1 MLSDSQGGP
10 KINQIRCHISA
21 EDIYGCTPLSP
32 ASDGPHLKDRSVV
45 RLLLCG
51 ADVEAEN
58 SDGETALQVV
68 GEVWIRDD
76 VTKL

>member
-1 MLSDSQGGP
+1 M
-10 KINQIRCHISA
+10 H
-21 EDIYGCTPLSP
+21 
-32 ASDGPHLKDRSVV
+32 
-45 RLLLCG
+45 LLLEHG
-51 ADVEAEN
+51 AYVEAEN